1 MKPFVS
7 ACSIFKI
14 DIDIVLYG
22 WLNELVSVI
31 AGAEIDIKKYLLCN
45 AELVGC
51 YIDEFRIVL
60 WYITI
65 KGLFW

>member
-1 MKPFVS
+1 M
-7 ACSIFKI
+7 
-14 DIDIVLYG
+14 LYG
-22 WLNELVSVI
+22 GLNELVSVI

-51 YIDEFRIVL
+51 YIDEFCIVL